1 MEASLGI
8 HTCDKCG
15 KALKRDE
22 QVVIVAE
29 GWIRGPK
36 QKDLITFWGSC
47 VKYACHL
54 DCCEGME
61 DNER

>member
-1 MEASLGI
+1 MEASIGI

-15 KALKRDE
+15 KPMRRNQ
-22 QVVIVAE
+22 QVVVAE

-36 QKDLITFWGSC
+36 RNDLITFWGSY

-54 DCCEGME
+54 GCWDGME
-61 DNER
+61 EAE

>member
-15 KALKRDE
+15 KPMRRNQ
-22 QVVIVAE
+22 QVVVIAE

-36 QKDLITFWGSC
+36 HKDLINFWGSC

-54 DCCEGME
+54 SCWDGIEEAG
-61 DNER
+61 

>member
-15 KALKRDE
+15 KPMRRNQ
-22 QVVIVAE
+22 QVVVVSE

-36 QKDLITFWGSC
+36 HKDLITFWGSC
-47 VKYACHL
+47 IKYACHL
-54 DCCEGME
+54 KCWNGIEEAG
-61 DNER
+61 

>member
-1 MEASLGI
+1 MEAKLGI

-15 KALKRDE
+15 KPMRRNQ
-22 QVVIVAE
+22 QVVVVAE

-36 QKDLITFWGSC
+36 HEDLITFWGLC

-54 DCCEGME
+54 RCWDDVDEAG
-61 DNER
+61 